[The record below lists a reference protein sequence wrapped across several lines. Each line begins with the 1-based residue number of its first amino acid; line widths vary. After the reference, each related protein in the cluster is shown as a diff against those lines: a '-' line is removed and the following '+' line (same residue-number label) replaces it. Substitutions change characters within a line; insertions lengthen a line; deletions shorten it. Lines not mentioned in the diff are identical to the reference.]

1 MHQAVY
7 SPLPPPPFSDDLIH
21 GINEIAHMQQRE
33 EIFSIKLKFI
43 IIVDYTPWIK
53 RIMSSLAK
61 TIGGIYI
68 FTCLLHNIITYM
80 SLKNKQHN

>member
-1 MHQAVY
+1 
-7 SPLPPPPFSDDLIH
+7 
-21 GINEIAHMQQRE
+21 MQQRE
-33 EIFSIKLKFI
+33 EIFSQILQLQIKLKFI

-53 RIMSSLAK
+53 RIMSSLGK

>member
-7 SPLPPPPFSDDLIH
+7 PPPPFSDDLIH

-33 EIFSIKLKFI
+33 EIFSQILQLQIKLKFI

-68 FTCLLHNIITYM
+68 LHVYYTI
-80 SLKNKQHN
+80 